1 MLQASVILSFYN
13 DLPLLRLA
21 LDALATQYVGQFEVL
36 IADDGSRPDVVRELE
51 QLLPRYAFKVRHRW
65 HDDSGFRKTVI
76 LNCAVTQAQTD
87 CLIFVDA
94 DCVPQTHF
102 VDDHLRHAGPGI
114 CQTGRRIDVFREA
127 TDELDCSEPAQLLG
141 RNWTTF
147 LRWSWRRQA
156 RNIEKGIRLP
166 SVLADKVR
174 GRAWGALGCNF
185 SVNRQD
191 FLQINGFDERFC
203 VTWGA
208 EDSDPERR
216 LLKAGVRIRSLRY
229 QATMIHFDA
238 SYFKRRGGRPI
249 REANGHYAAVEA
261 ENRVWTP
268 YGIIKEDRPDPQLY
282 P

>member
-1 MLQASVILSFYN
+1 VLRASVIFSFYN
-13 DLPLLRLA
+13 DLPILRLA
-21 LDALATQYVGQFEVL
+21 LDALATQYAGQFEVL
-36 IADDGSRPDVVRELE
+36 IADDGSRPDIVRELE
-51 QLLPRYAFKVRHRW
+51 QLLPRYEFQVRHLW
-65 HDDSGFRKTVI
+65 HADSGFRKTVI
-76 LNCAVTQAQTD
+76 LNRAVTQAQTD
-87 CLIFVDA
+87 CLVFVDA
-94 DCVPQTHF
+94 DCVPQRHF

-114 CQTGRRIDVFREA
+114 CQTGRRIDVFRDA
-127 TDELDCSEPAQLLG
+127 KDELDCSEPAQMFS
-141 RNWTTF
+141 RNWTKL
-147 LRWSWRRQA
+147 LRWSWNRQA

-166 SVLADKVR
+166 AALADKLR

-229 QATMIHFDA
+229 QATMIHFDG
-238 SYFKRRGGRPI
+238 SYFKRRGGMPI
-249 REANGHYAAVEA
+249 RQANEHYAAVEA

-268 YGIIKEDRPDPQLY
+268 YGIVKEDRPDPQLY